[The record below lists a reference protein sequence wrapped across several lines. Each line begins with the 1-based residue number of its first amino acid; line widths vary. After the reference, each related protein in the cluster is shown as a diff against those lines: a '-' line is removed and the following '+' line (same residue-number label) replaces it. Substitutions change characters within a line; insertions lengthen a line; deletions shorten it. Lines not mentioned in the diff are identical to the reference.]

1 MRVAAKFA
9 TGYGIL
15 FLILVGLLVYH
26 MTVIQQAV
34 SSSRRLS
41 VAAAGLTAGSI
52 VQLQQLDRIEDGIS
66 KFQVTRDAEYL
77 AGARS
82 ASAAFGQ
89 TLTDLQGLP
98 LAELEREELEI
109 LAGLWGRADEALAEA
124 EGAALAMADTTAA
137 QGTPAGQGSPNGG
150 GGVIPP
156 SPSLVP
162 APATIV
168 LVPGMAGGG
177 VGLPADLAAAGRA
190 LVLLPRLNDQTRVLS
205 DVAQAGITRELQQAV
220 EGARRA
226 ERISIVVL
234 PLLLLVSLGVGW
246 LFVGSISRSITR
258 LTHGTRAVARGDFT
272 HRLEKVG
279 GDEFEDLAMDFN
291 RMTERLGEL
300 DQAKQDF
307 LSHVSHEL
315 RTPLSSMQ
323 EVNRLLL
330 EGLPGDLNERQ
341 TRLLRMNLDSENR
354 LSAMISRLLSLS
366 RFDAG
371 RLEYEFRTHDLGTL
385 AGRALQQFRS
395 RAERDDRHL
404 ELTLADSPVRLDCDG
419 ELLVTVM
426 ENLLDNAL
434 KWSPVGG
441 WIHLVV
447 AHSPTV
453 PAWVPGEHARRVA
466 GMVGDRGVALLAVSD
481 EGPGV
486 PEGEKPKIF
495 DRFYQARPGLAKGKG
510 GVGLGLALCQEI
522 VRGHGGSIW
531 VVDRVGGGS
540 VFHVILPGA
549 FRDADQDGVVTPV
562 RVGGEDL
569 WSA

>member
-15 FLILVGLLVYH
+15 FVILVGLLVYH

-52 VQLQQLDRIEDGIS
+52 VQFQQLDRIEDGIS

-82 ASAAFGQ
+82 ASAAFGN
-89 TLTDLQGLP
+89 TLADLQELP
-98 LAELEREELEI
+98 LAELEREELET
-109 LAGLWGRADEALAEA
+109 LAGLWHRADEALAEA
-124 EGAALAMADTTAA
+124 EVAALAMADTTADPVDV
-137 QGTPAGQGSPNGG
+137 GVG
-150 GGVIPP
+150 GGVLSP

-168 LVPGMAGGG
+168 LLPGMAGGG
-177 VGLPADLAAAGRA
+177 VGLPTDLAAAGRA
-190 LVLLPRLNDQTRVLS
+190 LVLLPRLNEQTRVLS

-234 PLLLLVSLGVGW
+234 PLLLLVSLGVGS

-258 LTHGTRAVARGDFT
+258 LTHGTRAVARGDFA
-272 HRLEKVG
+272 HRLETEG
-279 GDEFEDLAMDFN
+279 GDEFEELAMDFN

-330 EGLPGDLNERQ
+330 EGLPGELNERQ

-371 RLEYEFRTHDLGTL
+371 RLEYEFRTHDLGSL
-385 AGRALQQFRS
+385 AGRAIQQFRS
-395 RAERDDRHL
+395 RAERDQRHL
-404 ELTLADSPVRLDCDG
+404 ELTLSDTPVRLECDG

-453 PAWVPGEHARRVA
+453 PAWVPGDHARRVA
-466 GMVGDRGVALLAVSD
+466 GIMGDRGVALLAVSD

-549 FRDADQDGVVTPV
+549 FRDAAVQEERTESPSEVE
-562 RVGGEDL
+562 REEL

>member
-15 FLILVGLLVYH
+15 LLTLVGLLVYH
-26 MTVIQQAV
+26 MVVIQQAV

-52 VQLQQLDRIEDGIS
+52 VQFQQLDRIEDGIS

-82 ASAAFGQ
+82 ASAAFGR
-89 TLTDLQGLP
+89 TLTDLQALP
-98 LAELEREELEI
+98 LAELERDEVAT
-109 LAGLWGRADEALAEA
+109 LAGLWARADEALAEA
-124 EGAALAMADTTAA
+124 EASALVMATIVVEEAESGDAP
-137 QGTPAGQGSPNGG
+137 GR
-150 GGVIPP
+150 VPP
-156 SPSLVP
+156 SPSPLPPAGALV
-162 APATIV
+162 
-168 LVPGMAGGG
+168 LMPGVVGGG
-177 VGLPADLAAAGRA
+177 IPLPQDLAAAGRA
-190 LVLLPRLNDQTRVLS
+190 LVLLPRLNEQTRALS
-205 DVAQAGITRELQQAV
+205 DVAQAGITRELQRAV

-226 ERISIVVL
+226 ERISVVVL
-234 PLLLLVSLGVGW
+234 PLLLVFSLVVGW
-246 LFVGSISRSITR
+246 LFVRSISRSITR

-272 HRLEKVG
+272 HRLERVG
-279 GDEFEDLAMDFN
+279 GDEFEELATDFN

-330 EGLPGDLNERQ
+330 EGLAGELNERQ
-341 TRLLRMNLDSENR
+341 IRLLKMNLDSESR

-366 RFDAG
+366 RFDSG
-371 RLEYEFRTHDLGTL
+371 RLEYEFRPHDVGVL
-385 AGRALQQFRS
+385 AEKAMQSFRS
-395 RAERDDRHL
+395 RAERDDRNL
-404 ELTLADSPVRLDCDG
+404 ELTLPDAPVRLDCDG

-426 ENLLDNAL
+426 ENLVDNAL
-434 KWSPVGG
+434 KWSPEGG
-441 WIHLVV
+441 WIHMVV

-453 PAWVPGEHARRVA
+453 PAWVPGDHARRVA
-466 GMVGDRGVALLAVSD
+466 GMVGERGVALLAVSD

-486 PEGEKPKIF
+486 PEAEKPRIF
-495 DRFYQARPGLAKGKG
+495 DRFYQARRGLAKGKG

-540 VFHVILPGA
+540 VFHVLLPGA
-549 FRDADQDGVVTPV
+549 VRADRSGVEAA
-562 RVGGEDL
+562 VGAGEGDL

>member
-52 VQLQQLDRIEDGIS
+52 VQFQQLDRIEDGIS

-77 AGARS
+77 AGALS
-82 ASAAFGQ
+82 ASAAFGH
-89 TLTDLQGLP
+89 TLTDLQELP
-98 LAELEREELEI
+98 LAELEREELQV
-109 LAGLWGRADEALAEA
+109 LAALWSRADEALEEA
-124 EGAALAMADTTAA
+124 KAAAVAMADTAA
-137 QGTPAGQGSPNGG
+137 DPLDTGVGG
-150 GGVIPP
+150 GIPAT

-168 LVPGMAGGG
+168 LLPGMAGGG
-177 VGLPADLAAAGRA
+177 IGLPADVAAAGRA
-190 LVLLPRLNDQTRVLS
+190 LVLLPRLNEQTRVLS

-272 HRLEKVG
+272 HRLETVG
-279 GDEFEDLAMDFN
+279 GDEFEELAMDFN

-330 EGLPGDLNERQ
+330 EGLPGELNERQ

-371 RLEYEFRTHDLGTL
+371 RLEYEFRPHDLGTL
-385 AGRALQQFRS
+385 AGRAIQQFRS
-395 RAERDDRHL
+395 RAERDQRYL
-404 ELTLADSPVRLDCDG
+404 ELTLADTPVRLDCDG

-434 KWSPVGG
+434 KWSPTGG

-447 AHSPTV
+447 AHSTTV

-486 PEGEKPKIF
+486 PEGERPKIF

-549 FRDADQDGVVTPV
+549 YRGVEETESGTPV
-562 RVGGEDL
+562 RVGGEGR

>member
-15 FLILVGLLVYH
+15 FVILVGLLVYH

-52 VQLQQLDRIEDGIS
+52 VQFQQLDRIEDGIS

-82 ASAAFGQ
+82 ASAAFGN
-89 TLTDLQGLP
+89 TLADLQELP
-98 LAELEREELEI
+98 LAELEREELET
-109 LAGLWGRADEALAEA
+109 LAGLWHRADEALAEA
-124 EGAALAMADTTAA
+124 EVAALAMADTTADPVDV
-137 QGTPAGQGSPNGG
+137 GVG
-150 GGVIPP
+150 GGVLSP

-168 LVPGMAGGG
+168 LLPGMAGGG
-177 VGLPADLAAAGRA
+177 VGLPTDLAAAGRA
-190 LVLLPRLNDQTRVLS
+190 LVLLPRLNEQTRVLS

-234 PLLLLVSLGVGW
+234 PLLLLVSLGVGS

-258 LTHGTRAVARGDFT
+258 LTHGTRAVARGDFA
-272 HRLEKVG
+272 HRLETEG
-279 GDEFEDLAMDFN
+279 GDEFEELAMDFN

-330 EGLPGDLNERQ
+330 EGLPGELNERQ

-371 RLEYEFRTHDLGTL
+371 RLEYEFRTHDLGSL
-385 AGRALQQFRS
+385 AGRAIQQFRS
-395 RAERDDRHL
+395 RAERDQRHL
-404 ELTLADSPVRLDCDG
+404 ELTLSDTPVRLECDG

-453 PAWVPGEHARRVA
+453 PAWVPGDHARRVA
-466 GMVGDRGVALLAVSD
+466 GIMGDRGVALLAVSD

-549 FRDADQDGVVTPV
+549 FRDAGSNEEQTPV
-562 RVGGEDL
+562 KVGGEER

>member
-26 MTVIQQAV
+26 MSVIQQAV

-52 VQLQQLDRIEDGIS
+52 VQFQQLDRIEDGIS
-66 KFQVTRDAEYL
+66 KFQVTRDPEYL
-77 AGARS
+77 AGARG
-82 ASAAFGQ
+82 ASAAFGE

-109 LAGLWGRADEALAEA
+109 LAGLWGRADDALAEA
-124 EGAALAMADTTAA
+124 EGAALVMADTANPV
-137 QGTPAGQGSPNGG
+137 QGAPNGG
-150 GGVIPP
+150 GSVLPP

-168 LVPGMAGGG
+168 LLPGMAGGG

-190 LVLLPRLNDQTRVLS
+190 LVLLPRLNEQTRVLS

-234 PLLLLVSLGVGW
+234 PLLLLFSLGVGW

-371 RLEYEFRTHDLGTL
+371 RLEYEFRTHDLGSL

-404 ELTLADSPVRLDCDG
+404 ELTLADTPVRLDCDG

-447 AHSPTV
+447 AHSPSV

-531 VVDRVGGGS
+531 VTDRVGGGS

-549 FRDADQDGVVTPV
+549 FRDAEEEGVEPAVP
-562 RVGGEDL
+562 VGGEEL

>member
-82 ASAAFGQ
+82 ASAAFGR
-89 TLTDLQGLP
+89 TLTDLQDLP

-109 LAGLWGRADEALAEA
+109 LAGLWGRADDALAEA
-124 EGAALAMADTTAA
+124 EGAALAVADTSAGEV
-137 QGTPAGQGSPNGG
+137 GTIGG
-150 GGVIPP
+150 GAVLPP
-156 SPSLVP
+156 SPSPSLLP
-162 APATIV
+162 APAASF
-168 LVPGMAGGG
+168 LLPGMEG
-177 VGLPADLAAAGRA
+177 VGLPAHLAAAGRA
-190 LVLLPRLNDQTRVLS
+190 LVLLPRLNEQTRVLS

-234 PLLLLVSLGVGW
+234 PLLLLVSLAVGW
-246 LFVGSISRSITR
+246 LFVRSIARSITR

-272 HRLEKVG
+272 HRLERVG
-279 GDEFEDLAMDFN
+279 GDEFEELALDFN

-330 EGLPGDLNERQ
+330 EGLPGELNERQ
-341 TRLLRMNLDSENR
+341 NRLLGMNLDSENR

-371 RLEYEFRTHDLGTL
+371 RLEYEFRTHDLGSL
-385 AGRALQQFRS
+385 AGRALEQFRS
-395 RAERDDRHL
+395 RAERDERHL
-404 ELTLADSPVRLDCDG
+404 ELTLADTPVRLDCDG

-441 WIHLVV
+441 WIQLVV
-447 AHSPTV
+447 AHSPSV

-486 PEGEKPKIF
+486 PEGEKPRIF

-531 VVDRVGGGS
+531 VVDRVGGGT

-549 FRDADQDGVVTPV
+549 FRGADEEGVETGV
-562 RVGGEDL
+562 RVGREEL